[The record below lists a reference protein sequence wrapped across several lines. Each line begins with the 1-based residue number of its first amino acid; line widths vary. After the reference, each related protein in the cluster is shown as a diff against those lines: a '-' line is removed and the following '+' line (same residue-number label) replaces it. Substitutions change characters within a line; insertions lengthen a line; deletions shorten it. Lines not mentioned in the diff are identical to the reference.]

1 MTRRRAAT
9 LLAILSAL
17 ALALTLTSAC
27 APAKPPAPAPAPP
40 TPAPPPPV
48 LPTAVPSPPPPAEP
62 VPPPTAFLTGTVT
75 YRQRI
80 ALTPQAEVQVELRDT
95 TAPDAAAVS
104 APIAKQLIAT
114 PGQVPIPFS
123 LEYDPTRI
131 LGGRSYAISA
141 RIVDRGQLQFVT
153 ETPIAVLT
161 RGAQGPFELVVVP
174 VR

>member
-1 MTRRRAAT
+1 MTLRRAAALLSI
-9 LLAILSAL
+9 LLALEVG
-17 ALALTLTSAC
+17 C
-27 APAKPPAPAPAPP
+27 APAKPPPPAPATP
-40 TPAPPPPV
+40 TPAPPPPTV
-48 LPTAVPSPPPPAEP
+48 PTAIPAPPPPAPP

-75 YRQRI
+75 YRQRV
-80 ALTPQAEVQVELRDT
+80 ALTPQAEVQVELRDV
-95 TAPDAAAVS
+95 TAPSESVR

-123 LEYDPTRI
+123 LEYNPTKL

-153 ETPIAVLT
+153 ETAIPVLT
-161 RGAQGPFELVVVP
+161 RGAQAPFEIVVVP